1 MKKLKVDAALLDL
14 RRVQP
19 AALEG
24 YDAIEMNAAMVLTSP
39 RSQALLQQY
48 PVRLDSALVQNC
60 EEDVA
65 FNIINGK
72 LTLNG
77 CNDPA
82 GRQILMVNGKLTIA
96 PDAGDVLR
104 RYVRIIVNGKVSC
117 PRSLVPVVG
126 SQCMVNGKVNSYPDN
141 AVVLGGSTAKLN
153 KNFLLRAEGRLYWHE
168 RGFVAVDPKLDPA
181 ALAAKGA
188 RFTAPWAILAES
200 LTEGLAPLFTEDTEL
215 IVVPDG
221 TTVVEEDLELTA
233 LAQRRCGSRLYVMGD
248 VVIPEDRPADL
259 SALEYLKVEGSV
271 LLPASQEEA
280 LCAIPELEYKQLRVM
295 NGHLLAGR
303 PLVRV
308 TPEMLELYPEG
319 ISCADC
325 ASVSLDAALEP
336 DTIAKKLC
344 FDGCAQVCCTKLQQN
359 AVSAVCHDVAQ
370 VVLTDADADLAEE
383 GETTCLSGAQLA
395 L

>member
-14 RRVQP
+14 RRMQP

-24 YDAIEMNAAMVLTSP
+24 YDAIEMSAAMVLTSP
-39 RSQALLQQY
+39 RSQSLLQQY
-48 PVRLDSALVQNC
+48 PVQLECAMVQNC
-60 EEDVA
+60 EEDVV
-65 FNIINGK
+65 FNTINGK

-82 GRQILMVNGKLTIA
+82 GKQILMVNGKLAIS

-126 SQCMVNGKVNSYPDN
+126 SQCMVNGKVVSYPDG

-168 RGFVAVDPKLDPA
+168 KMFIAADPKLDPE

-188 RFTAPWAILAES
+188 RFTAPRAILIES
-200 LTEGLAPLFTEDTEL
+200 LAERLAPLFTEDTEL

-221 TTVVEEDLELTA
+221 TAVVEEDLELSV
-233 LAQRRCGSRLYVMGD
+233 LSQRRYGSRLYVLGD
-248 VVIPEDRPADL
+248 VTIPEERPADL
-259 SALEYLKVEGSV
+259 SALEYLKVEGAV
-271 LLPASQEEA
+271 LLPSSQEEA
-280 LCAIPELEYKQLRVM
+280 FCTIPELEYERLRTL

-303 PLVRV
+303 PMVQLS
-308 TPEMLELYPEG
+308 PETLALYPEG
-319 ISCADC
+319 VACADC
-325 ASVSLDAALEP
+325 ASVILDPALEP

-344 FDGCAQVCCTKLQQN
+344 FDGCAQVRCTKLQQN
-359 AVSAVCHDVAQ
+359 AVAAVCQDVAQ
-370 VVLTDADADLAEE
+370 IQLSDADAAEQE
-383 GETTCLSGAQLA
+383 GELTCLSGAQLS

>member
-14 RRVQP
+14 RRMQP

-24 YDAIEMNAAMVLTSP
+24 YDAIEMSAAMVLTSP
-39 RSQALLQQY
+39 RSQSLLQQY
-48 PVRLDSALVQNC
+48 PVQLECAMVQNC
-60 EEDVA
+60 EEDVT
-65 FNIINGK
+65 FNTINGK

-82 GRQILMVNGKLTIA
+82 GKQILMVNGKLIIS

-126 SQCMVNGKVNSYPDN
+126 SQCMVNGKVVSYPDG

-168 RGFVAVDPKLDPA
+168 KMFIAADPKLDPE

-188 RFTAPWAILAES
+188 RFTAPRAILIES
-200 LTEGLAPLFTEDTEL
+200 LAERLAPLFTEDTEL

-221 TTVVEEDLELTA
+221 TAVVEEDLELSA
-233 LAQRRCGSRLYVMGD
+233 LSQRRYGSRLYVLGD
-248 VVIPEDRPADL
+248 VVIPEERPADL
-259 SALEYLKVEGSV
+259 SALEYLKVEGAV
-271 LLPASQEEA
+271 LLPSSQEEA
-280 LCAIPELEYKQLRVM
+280 FCTIPELEYERLRM
-295 NGHLLAGR
+295 LNGHLLAGR
-303 PLVRV
+303 PMVQLS
-308 TPEMLELYPEG
+308 PETLALYPEG
-319 ISCADC
+319 VACADC
-325 ASVSLDAALEP
+325 ASVILDPALEP
-336 DTIAKKLC
+336 DTIAKKLR
-344 FDGCAQVCCTKLQQN
+344 FDGCAQVRCTKLQQN
-359 AVSAVCHDVAQ
+359 AVAAVCQDVAQ
-370 VVLTDADADLAEE
+370 IQLSDADAAEQE
-383 GETTCLSGAQLA
+383 GELTCLSGAQLA

>member
-14 RRVQP
+14 RRMQP

-24 YDAIEMNAAMVLTSP
+24 YDAIEMSAAMVLTSP
-39 RSQALLQQY
+39 RSQSLLQQY
-48 PVRLDSALVQNC
+48 PVQLECAMVQNC
-60 EEDVA
+60 EEDVV
-65 FNIINGK
+65 FNTINGK

-82 GRQILMVNGKLTIA
+82 GKQILMVNGKLAIS

-126 SQCMVNGKVNSYPDN
+126 SQCMVNGKVVSYPDG

-168 RGFVAVDPKLDPA
+168 KMFIAADPKLDPEA
-181 ALAAKGA
+181 PAAKGA
-188 RFTAPWAILAES
+188 RFTAPRAILIES
-200 LTEGLAPLFTEDTEL
+200 LAERLAPLFTEDTEL

-221 TTVVEEDLELTA
+221 TAVVEEDLELSA
-233 LAQRRCGSRLYVMGD
+233 LSQRRYGSRLYVLGD
-248 VVIPEDRPADL
+248 VTIPEERPADL
-259 SALEYLKVEGSV
+259 SALEYLKVEGAV
-271 LLPASQEEA
+271 LLPSSQEEA
-280 LCAIPELEYKQLRVM
+280 FCTIPELEYERLRTL

-303 PLVRV
+303 PMVQLS
-308 TPEMLELYPEG
+308 PETLALYPEG
-319 ISCADC
+319 VACADC
-325 ASVSLDAALEP
+325 ASVILDPALEP

-344 FDGCAQVCCTKLQQN
+344 FDGCAQVRCTKLQQN
-359 AVSAVCHDVAQ
+359 AVAAVCQDVAQ
-370 VVLTDADADLAEE
+370 IQLSDADAAEQE
-383 GETTCLSGAQLA
+383 GELTCLSGAQLA

>member
-24 YDAIEMNAAMVLTSP
+24 YDLIEMNAAMVLTSP

-77 CNDPA
+77 CSDPA
-82 GRQILMVNGKLTIA
+82 GRQILMINGKLTIA

-104 RYVRIIVNGKVSC
+104 RYVRVIVNGKVSC

-126 SQCMVNGKVNSYPDN
+126 SQCMVNGKVSSYPDN
-141 AVVLGGSTAKLN
+141 AVVLGGSSAKLN
-153 KNFLLRAEGRLYWHE
+153 RNFLLRAEGRLYWHE
-168 RGFVAVDPKLDPA
+168 HRFVAVDPRLDPA

-188 RFTAPWAILAES
+188 RFSAPQAILTEGLA
-200 LTEGLAPLFTEDTEL
+200 EGLAPLFTEDTEL
-215 IVVPDG
+215 VVVPDG
-221 TTVVEEDLELTA
+221 TAVVEEDLELTA
-233 LAQRRCGSRLYVMGD
+233 LAQRRYGSRLYVLGD
-248 VVIPEDRPADL
+248 VTIPEERSADL
-259 SALEYLKVEGSV
+259 AALEYLKAEGTV
-271 LLPASQEEA
+271 LLPASREED
-280 LCAIPELEYKQLRVM
+280 LCAIPELECGQLRVM

-303 PLVRV
+303 PTLRLS
-308 TPEMLELYPEG
+308 PEMLALYPEG
-319 ISCADC
+319 IACADC
-325 ASVSLDAALEP
+325 ASVALDPALEP
-336 DTIAKKLC
+336 DTIAKKLR
-344 FDGCAQVCCTKLQQN
+344 FDGCALVRCTRLQQN
-359 AVSAVCHDVAQ
+359 AVTAVCRDVAQ
-370 VVLTDADADLAEE
+370 IQLTDAEDAGEE
-383 GETTCLSGAQLA
+383 EVTLLSGAQLA